1 MGKSKEK
8 RCLRCGAKSKKK
20 ALKKWNKK
28 HGRKLSLSDVA
39 QEIGFSD
46 SSLLLGIMY
55 GLLLNKGKDDG

>member
-8 RCLRCGAKSKKK
+8 RCPCCGTKSKKK
-20 ALKKWNKK
+20 ALKKRNKK
-28 HGRKLSLSDVA
+28 YGKKLSLADVA

>member
-8 RCLRCGAKSKKK
+8 CCPRCGAKSKKK

-28 HGRKLSLSDVA
+28 YGQKLSLADVA